1 MKITIENENKD
12 YPLSVTISDN
22 SWETNIQDTID
33 LAIRAIEAQG
43 FSKKIIV
50 EALQEYQEE

>member
-22 SWETNIQDTID
+22 SWETNVHDAIE
-33 LAIRAIEAQG
+33 LAIKAIEAHG